1 MNICKHI
8 PNAITALNL
17 LCGAAVVCGSP
28 FHLCLEPEETCWWP
42 LAAVAA
48 VWTIYMAAVTKYSE
62 GEEMDA
68 AKKRR
73 VGFLV
78 GAIIYLQIIAMLL
91 FQSGIVVLLA
101 VALVLMR
108 MMKRFLPEVSA
119 S

>member
-1 MNICKHI
+1 M
-8 PNAITALNL
+8 
-17 LCGAAVVCGSP
+17 GAVV
-28 FHLCLEPEETCWWP
+28 L
-42 LAAVAA
+42 
-48 VWTIYMAAVTKYSE
+48 VWITYIAAVTKYSE

-101 VALVLMR
+101 VALVMMR
-108 MMKRFLPEVSA
+108 LMKRFLPEVSA